1 AAVEDN
7 LDSRH
12 SNHDHEEEHDHD
24 DNIKSVYVELDKAFE
39 PNVLVKRLQT
49 LVQQQEI
56 YRIKGFVAVPD
67 KAMRLVLQGVGQRF
81 DHFYDRLWQA
91 GESRQTQ
98 LVVIGT
104 DLDKETITQAMAGAT

>member
-1 AAVEDN
+1 
-7 LDSRH
+7 
-12 SNHDHEEEHDHD
+12 
-24 DNIKSVYVELDKAFE
+24 
-39 PNVLVKRLQT
+39 
-49 LVQQQEI
+49 
-56 YRIKGFVAVPD
+56 
-67 KAMRLVLQGVGQRF
+67 MRLVLQGVGQRF